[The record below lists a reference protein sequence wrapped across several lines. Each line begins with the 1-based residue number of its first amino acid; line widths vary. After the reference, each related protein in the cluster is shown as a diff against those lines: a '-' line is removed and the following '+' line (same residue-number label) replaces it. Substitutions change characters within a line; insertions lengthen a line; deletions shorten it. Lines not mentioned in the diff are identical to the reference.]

1 MALKDEERKQDIY
14 DSIKD
19 IEEVIVKYSKEL
31 AVAAD
36 KAAVSGNWD
45 DVRNLNKLIGKSLK
59 TKQRLGDTLWK
70 LEIPLHNSN
79 VKVTVEEFDE
89 YVYLSS
95 IKVSPGYKN
104 RGHGSKALQKVI
116 DFAASRKKPLLAFVT
131 GELGG
136 DVERL
141 KVWYKRFGFYEEHNL
156 INAEYNYNFRKDW

>member
-1 MALKDEERKQDIY
+1 MSLKDEERKQVIS

-36 KAAVSGNWD
+36 KANASGNWD
-45 DVRNLNKLIGKSLK
+45 GVKSLNKLIGKSLK
-59 TKQRLGDTLWK
+59 TKQKLGDTLWE
-70 LEIPLHNSN
+70 LEIPLHNN
-79 VKVTVEEFDE
+79 YVKVTVEEFDE
-89 YVYLSS
+89 YVYLAA

-136 DVERL
+136 DVARL
-141 KVWYKRFGFYEEHNL
+141 KVWYKRFGFYEEHNV
-156 INAEYNYNFRKDW
+156 INAEYNYNFRRDW